1 MDLVFI
7 PDQLYTSLFYLNHIN
22 TDSKISKILT
32 AVAYPYPSIL
42 LLIHT
47 LFYVLVDVISLRTME
62 NDEMKWLLKGKVV
75 TDFRGFPVG
84 KVKKVWFD
92 HTNGPMVII
101 ERGDESEAK
110 NAWEAIPLRSVD
122 SVTEHV
128 RLKPPAFAE

>member
-1 MDLVFI
+1 
-7 PDQLYTSLFYLNHIN
+7 
-22 TDSKISKILT
+22 
-32 AVAYPYPSIL
+32 
-42 LLIHT
+42 
-47 LFYVLVDVISLRTME
+47 ME

-92 HTNGPMVII
+92 DSKGPFVIV
-101 ERGDESEAK
+101 ERGGEAEV
-110 NAWEAIPLRSVD
+110 NNSWEAIPLRSVD